1 MDDKIKVIL
10 KANHLFD
17 RDNKTIQNFDIG
29 YNKLNEFYDTYKQ
42 NHTNKQPIPEVK
54 RDKEGRIILDEIPF
68 IVSNT
73 EDLYISWL
81 LLNNGTKLLVKG
93 HRLKEENDFEVLMSY
108 FLKQLDMRH
117 ARYDVATFKDEE
129 YLVSPSFLKN
139 KEKIILPFDKCP
151 NIIEG
156 YDKMKNYGGESFF
169 LKTCFV
175 DRIYGNID
183 RFPKNFGIITGG
195 MVNGRNA
202 QARLCPLYDN
212 AAKNSV
218 LVREEKY
225 GFFPYI
231 DNEITSCKDMFS
243 YLLEYEEIMNFTG
256 KQLRRS
262 NIYKALCEMQKDK
275 KIAMDND
282 YYNKIQNFFKDS
294 EYLINGALKDKGAS
308 FSIKLT

>member
-1 MDDKIKVIL
+1 MDDKIKAIL

-17 RDNKTIQNFDIG
+17 ESNNKESFDVKF
-29 YNKLNEFYDTYKQ
+29 NKLDEFYDTYKQ
-42 NHTNKQPIPEVK
+42 NHTNKQPIPEVE
-54 RDKEGRIILDEIPF
+54 RDKEGRIILEEIPF
-68 IVSNT
+68 VVSNL
-73 EDLYISWL
+73 EDENINWL
-81 LLNNGTKLLVKG
+81 LLNNGTKLLLKKN
-93 HRLKEENDFEVLMSY
+93 RLKEENDFEVLMTY

-156 YDKMKNYGGESFF
+156 YDKIKNYGGESFF

-183 RFPKNFGIITGG
+183 RFPKNFGIITGAKI
-195 MVNGRNA
+195 NGRNA
-202 QARLCPLYDN
+202 QERLCPLYDN

-243 YLLEYEEIMNFTG
+243 YLLEYEEIINFTG
-256 KQLRRS
+256 KQLRKS

-275 KIAMDND
+275 KITMNND

-294 EYLINGALKDKGAS
+294 EYLINDALKDKGKA

>member
-1 MDDKIKVIL
+1 MDDKIKAIL

-17 RDNKTIQNFDIG
+17 ENNNKESFDVKF
-29 YNKLNEFYDTYKQ
+29 NKLDEFYDTYKQ

-54 RDKEGRIILDEIPF
+54 RDKEGRITLEEIPF
-68 IVSNT
+68 VVSNL
-73 EDLYISWL
+73 EDENINWL
-81 LLNNGTKLLVKG
+81 LLNNGTKLLLKKN
-93 HRLKEENDFEVLMSY
+93 RLKEENDFEVLMSY
-108 FLKQLDMRH
+108 FLKQLDMKH
-117 ARYDVATFKDEE
+117 AIYDVATFKDEE

-151 NIIEG
+151 NVIEG
-156 YDKMKNYGGESFF
+156 YDKIKNYGGESFF

-183 RFPKNFGIITGG
+183 RFPKNFGIITGAKI
-195 MVNGRNA
+195 NGRNA

-275 KIAMDND
+275 KITMDND

>member
-17 RDNKTIQNFDIG
+17 RDNKTIQNFDIS
-29 YNKLNEFYDTYKQ
+29 YNKLDEFYDTYKQ

-108 FLKQLDMRH
+108 FLKQLDMKH
-117 ARYDVATFKDEE
+117 ARYDVATFNDKE
-129 YLVSPSFLKN
+129 YLVSPSFLRN
-139 KEKIILPFDKCP
+139 GEKINVAFDKCP

-156 YDKMKNYGGESFF
+156 HDKMKNYGGESFF

-183 RFPKNFGIITGG
+183 RFPCNFGIITGAKI
-195 MVNGRNA
+195 NGKNA
-202 QARLCPLYDN
+202 QERLCPLFDN
-212 AAKNSV
+212 VDKNDV
-218 LVREEKY
+218 LIREEKY
-225 GFFPYI
+225 NFFPYI

-256 KQLRRS
+256 KQLRRA

-275 KIAMDND
+275 KITMDNN

-294 EYLINGALKDKGAS
+294 EYLINSALKDKGKA

>member
-1 MDDKIKVIL
+1 MDDKIKAIL

-17 RDNKTIQNFDIG
+17 ENNNKESFDVKF
-29 YNKLNEFYDTYKQ
+29 NKLDEFYVTYKQ
-42 NHTNKQPIPEVK
+42 NHTNKQPIPEVE
-54 RDKEGRIILDEIPF
+54 RDKEGRIVLEEIPF
-68 IVSNT
+68 VVSNL
-73 EDLYISWL
+73 EDENINWL
-81 LLNNGTKLLVKG
+81 LLNNGTKLLLKKN
-93 HRLKEENDFEVLMSY
+93 RLKEENDFEVLMTY

-156 YDKMKNYGGESFF
+156 YDKIKNYGGESFF

-183 RFPKNFGIITGG
+183 RFPKNFGIITGAKI
-195 MVNGRNA
+195 NGRNA
-202 QARLCPLYDN
+202 QERLCPLYDN

-243 YLLEYEEIMNFTG
+243 YLLEYEEIINFTG
-256 KQLRRS
+256 KQLRKS

-275 KIAMDND
+275 KITMNND

-294 EYLINGALKDKGAS
+294 EYLINDALKDKGKAS
-308 FSIKLT
+308 SIKLT